1 MSSEGLSGLLS
12 CILSG
17 VHLDVCNM
25 DIFIPCTSELE
36 IVPVDLCFVCFC
48 AQ

>member
-1 MSSEGLSGLLS
+1 MSLQGLPGLLS

-17 VHLDVCNM
+17 VHLDVFNV
-25 DIFIPCTSELE
+25 DIFIPCANELE
-36 IVPVDLCFVCFC
+36 IVPVVLFFVCFC